1 MVKEDLEAK
10 IFNLKERINS
20 QKDII
25 DKNLKE
31 IYSLKSRIENQQS
44 EIFEFNVKWLRNNEE
59 NERLHYQLE
68 NEISKSMKIRD
79 KLDEE
84 KTINKTLTLKIDECG
99 VNERSL
105 NKEISSLQTEL
116 VQRASTIEMIKAD
129 KTAVSKEAKDLK
141 EEVAKLKH
149 EKTAST
155 REIVK

>member
-1 MVKEDLEAK
+1 
-10 IFNLKERINS
+10 
-20 QKDII
+20 
-25 DKNLKE
+25 
-31 IYSLKSRIENQQS
+31 
-44 EIFEFNVKWLRNNEE
+44 
-59 NERLHYQLE
+59 
-68 NEISKSMKIRD
+68 MKIRD